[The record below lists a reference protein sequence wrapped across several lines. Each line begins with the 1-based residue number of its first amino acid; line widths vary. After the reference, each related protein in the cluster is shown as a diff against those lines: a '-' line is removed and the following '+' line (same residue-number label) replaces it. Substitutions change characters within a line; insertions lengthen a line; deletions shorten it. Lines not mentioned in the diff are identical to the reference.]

1 MSLPEDPVM
10 LMSVVNV
17 ALRDRFP
24 TLERFCKA
32 HSITEEDLKKRLAAI
47 NYEYDE
53 ELNQFK

>member
-1 MSLPEDPVM
+1 MNLPSDPVM

-24 TLERFCKA
+24 SLERFCKA
-32 HSITEEDLKKRLAAI
+32 NNISEDEIRTRLAAI

>member
-1 MSLPEDPVM
+1 MYIPEDPVM
-10 LMSVVNV
+10 LMSVVN
-17 ALRDRFP
+17 AQLRDRFP

-32 HSITEEDLKKRLAAI
+32 AGLEESELKAKLAAI